1 MVHLRQVYIVSR
13 CCESRHLHFCIQTEC
28 HYQET
33 QESSCTLESAF
44 RMPLKKMTI
53 KWISTPTKRLLK
65 ALSALT
71 IRDRKL
77 YVQIAKAARIT
88 HIPSWKALCTLFNSR
103 FKACIRLNTSHF
115 KFLLAGFCSGFFP
128 N

>member
-53 KWISTPTKRLLK
+53 KCISTPTKRLLK

-77 YVQIAKAARIT
+77 YVQIAKAARLQIF
-88 HIPSWKALCTLFNSR
+88 HRGKPYVLFSTQDSR
-103 FKACIRLNTSHF
+103 SVF
-115 KFLLAGFCSGFFP
+115 G
-128 N
+128 